1 MQDGIV
7 WGDEDVHQEEQ
18 MSIRWY
24 LECLKADGRGQAP
37 FYEEKKSAFV
47 MGSLFA

>member
-18 MSIRWY
+18 MGIRWY
-24 LECLKADGRGQAP
+24 LECLKEGNRWEGP
-37 FYEEKKSAFV
+37 GAF
-47 MGSLFA
+47 L